1 MRREAN
7 GKAGQRVFPQK
18 NRGVG
23 LQENGR
29 LLSLTFA
36 RKSQSFG
43 KAASH
48 ENVSREEKGQKA
60 QVSPYNLHSIASVLP
75 KSPAQ

>member
-7 GKAGQRVFPQK
+7 GKAGQRAFPQK

-29 LLSLTFA
+29 SLSLTFA

-43 KAASH
+43 KAADP
-48 ENVSREEKGQKA
+48 ENVPREEKGQKS
-60 QVSPYNLHSIASVLP
+60 QVSPYNLHSTANVLS
-75 KSPAQ
+75 KAAQ